1 MDWAKF
7 RQHVAFRR
15 GMSPTKAE
23 RQIAWLDSEGIRFGS
38 PRSEPLERR
47 EFGAEDI
54 VVAVIRTAERE
65 ILERRKR
72 EMEGQR

>member
-15 GMSPTKAE
+15 SMAPSKAE
-23 RQIAWLDSEGIRFGS
+23 RQIAWLESEGVRFGS
-38 PRSEPLERR
+38 PTSDPLERR

-54 VVAVIRTAERE
+54 VLAVARTAERE
-65 ILERRKR
+65 RLERRKR
-72 EMEGQR
+72 EVE

>member
-1 MDWAKF
+1 MDWGKF

-15 GMSPTKAE
+15 SVSPAKAE
-23 RQIAWLDSEGIRFGS
+23 KQIAWLESEGIRFGS

-54 VVAVIRTAERE
+54 VLAVARTVERE
-65 ILERRKR
+65 KLERRRR
-72 EMEGQR
+72 EMEEER

>member
-15 GMSPTKAE
+15 GMSPAKAE

-38 PRSEPLERR
+38 PRSDPLERR

-54 VVAVIRTAERE
+54 VIAVARTAERE
-65 ILERRKR
+65 RLERWKR
-72 EMEGQR
+72 EMEKQ